1 MGLIKPLHY
10 ATIVIVNINN
20 NYMFNLNS
28 KIAVKALRYFFIN
41 PGKKKYI
48 NELARILEADPGNL
62 SRKLKELE
70 KEGILNSEFS
80 GEQRYYFLNKKYP
93 LLKEARKA
101 FELKYGLGDLIA
113 DSLKKIK
120 GIKEAYIFG
129 SYAKGDFEAE
139 SDIDLLTIGG
149 HPVMEATKALRPV
162 EEKIRRVINVVDL
175 TEKEFIKRKK
185 NKDEFIAN
193 IFSGKVIKIL

>member
-1 MGLIKPLHY
+1 
-10 ATIVIVNINN
+10 
-20 NYMFNLNS
+20 MFNIKS
-28 KIAVKALRYFFIN
+28 EIASRALRYFFIN
-41 PGKKKYI
+41 PSKKNYI
-48 NELARILEADPGNL
+48 NELARIIEADPGNL

-80 GEQRYYFLNKKYP
+80 GEQRYYFINKKYP
-93 LLKEARKA
+93 LLKEVKKA

-113 DSLKKIK
+113 NSLKEIK

-139 SDIDLLTIGG
+139 SDIDVLIIGD
-149 HPVMEATKALRPV
+149 HPVMETTKALQSAQER
-162 EEKIRRVINVVDL
+162 IRREINVIDL

-193 IFSGKVIKIL
+193 IFSGKTIKIL